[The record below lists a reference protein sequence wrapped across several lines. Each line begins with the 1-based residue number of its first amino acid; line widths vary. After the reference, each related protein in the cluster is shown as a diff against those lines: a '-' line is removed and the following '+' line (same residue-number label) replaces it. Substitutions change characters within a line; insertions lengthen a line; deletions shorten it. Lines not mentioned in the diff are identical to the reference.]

1 MTTDT
6 TVQNNNDIA
15 VSSAPPNA
23 VDSKAAQIREKLQ
36 QDIVSLI
43 TAKLEKGEMTEDR
56 AKAIARMTLEKLP
69 EGISYEDLMRTIPT
83 LDDEFDEL
91 KVAIFPII
99 DEYQKKIAAQ
109 VHAEISRLIK
119 ENKFDAALNLAG
131 QTINFE
137 SKLG

>member
-1 MTTDT
+1 MTSSDSNQNQNTNQPEELRPVDT
-6 TVQNNNDIA
+6 RA
-15 VSSAPPNA
+15 F
-23 VDSKAAQIREKLQ
+23 QIREKLQ

-83 LDDEFDEL
+83 LDDEFEEL

-99 DEYQKKIAAQ
+99 DEYQKKIASQ

-119 ENKFDAALNLAG
+119 ENKLEDALNL
-131 QTINFE
+131 TDKTLIFE
-137 SKLG
+137 SQLG